1 MPDPDNGRQENCS
14 RLTVIV
20 VIGYC
25 MGDNSHIHAGGA
37 FARQELLPRLLLTAT
52 SAFTYSFVSSTF
64 KSGMNLT
71 TFPSFLACFLSLSLA
86 TSYDRREED
95 ILLE

>member
-1 MPDPDNGRQENCS
+1 MAEIVVG
-14 RLTVIV
+14 RLTVAQ
-20 VIGYC
+20 
-25 MGDNSHIHAGGA
+25 SLESWQTTTHIHAHDAYAG
-37 FARQELLPRLLLTAT
+37 QELLPKLLLTAT